1 MAELHIQG
9 ETKLPSFG
17 KGPGNGGGNRFKPGA
32 RPKDGKGTLLRIIKI
47 YTHWGW
53 SILCAVLLTVVAALV
68 SVAIPYFVGRSLDA
82 FPLQGTA
89 VNLPLLW
96 SMLAVIGALY
106 LSNWGIGT
114 VNQVIMLRVSQKL
127 VALLR
132 RELFS
137 KLQRLPL
144 AFYDTRSHGDTMSRI
159 TNDVDS
165 ISSTI
170 AQTTTQLVSSVL
182 TLAGSLA
189 VMLSMNLPL
198 TLVVLL
204 SAPMI
209 ALLTKVISSR
219 SRAYFLAQS
228 RSLGQLSGAIEE
240 SILGFKTVKAFGRKD
255 EVLQEFSR
263 VNEQLFQSSKKA
275 QSWSG
280 LMMPLF
286 NVINNLI
293 FALVALVGGIFSV
306 LYGLSVGTVVS
317 FLSYSKQFGQPLN
330 AIAGMFNTIQ
340 SALAGAERV
349 FEI

>member
-1 MAELHIQG
+1 LI
-9 ETKLPSFG
+9 
-17 KGPGNGGGNRFKPGA
+17 
-32 RPKDGKGTLLRIIKI
+32 
-47 YTHWGW
+47 
-53 SILCAVLLTVVAALV
+53 
-68 SVAIPYFVGRSLDA
+68 
-82 FPLQGTA
+82 
-89 VNLPLLW
+89 
-96 SMLAVIGALY
+96 
-106 LSNWGIGT
+106 
-114 VNQVIMLRVSQKL
+114 
-127 VALLR
+127 
-132 RELFS
+132 
-137 KLQRLPL
+137 
-144 AFYDTRSHGDTMSRI
+144 
-159 TNDVDS
+159 
-165 ISSTI
+165 
-170 AQTTTQLVSSVL
+170 SSVL

-340 SALAGAERV
+340 SALA
-349 FEI
+349 